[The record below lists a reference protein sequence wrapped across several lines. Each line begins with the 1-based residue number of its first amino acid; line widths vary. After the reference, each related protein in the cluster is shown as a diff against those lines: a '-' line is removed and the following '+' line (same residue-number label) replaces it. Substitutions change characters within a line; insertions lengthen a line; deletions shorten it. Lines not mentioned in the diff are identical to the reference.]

1 MINKAL
7 FGLKP
12 FEILEAIRKDVEKLP
27 VSEELKELEI
37 ESVRKLL
44 AHGPFLKPGRGFST
58 YPAGFFE
65 ELFWVAILEGEK
77 TFLVKVEWETEG
89 KPFFWIEKET
99 TFEEEPIPLK
109 ELLGRFSNHP
119 LAIHFSRKELLKE
132 TVLID
137 WNEEELLLAEELI
150 ESGTY
155 LFKTSQ
161 EGIAIKKIS

>member
-58 YPAGFFE
+58 
-65 ELFWVAILEGEK
+65 
-77 TFLVKVEWETEG
+77 
-89 KPFFWIEKET
+89 
-99 TFEEEPIPLK
+99 FEEEPIPLK

-132 TVLID
+132 TILVD

-161 EGIAIKKIS
+161 EGIVIKKVS